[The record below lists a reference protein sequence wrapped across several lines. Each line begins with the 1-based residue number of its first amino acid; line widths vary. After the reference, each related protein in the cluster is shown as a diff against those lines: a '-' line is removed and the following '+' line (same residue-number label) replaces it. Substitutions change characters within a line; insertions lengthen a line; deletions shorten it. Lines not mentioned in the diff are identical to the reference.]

1 MIKITPFSNQGI
13 LEPILFYGLD
23 FVFNPNKNLT
33 IKTNGP
39 FALFKNFTCLG
50 LNWRVDTSEA
60 SGEEALA
67 IKIQNEF
74 SLVARVTRAILT
86 GKPIRLFNETIL
98 TKNLKKEDRSKFALT
113 IVDKIKEKKHAIVIN
128 DSETLEIRQNKHF
141 KIRYKKT
148 GQMN

>member
-67 IKIQNEF
+67 IKI
-74 SLVARVTRAILT
+74 
-86 GKPIRLFNETIL
+86 
-98 TKNLKKEDRSKFALT
+98 
-113 IVDKIKEKKHAIVIN
+113 
-128 DSETLEIRQNKHF
+128 
-141 KIRYKKT
+141 
-148 GQMN
+148 